1 MDAKTPVKL
10 LQDVEGKD
18 LAIGIQLNA
27 QVGPNRTMTMT
38 LGVPLEVDLP
48 QLNALVDKLMSVTER
63 QNDKGILEQTKL
75 TLDKAEKDIAT
86 NLEHR
91 AAFAA
96 NSELEWIASGRQG
109 PFKPSK
115 SQSAQMGNW
124 DQTIRN
130 LKDNVV
136 PKLRRDI
143 EQLEARIAAGV

>member
-63 QNDKGILEQTKL
+63 QNDKGILEQTRL
-75 TLDKAEKDIAT
+75 TLASAEKDIQT
-86 NLEHR
+86 NLQHKSS
-91 AAFAA
+91 FAA
-96 NSELEWIASGRQG
+96 KSELDWIASGRQG

-115 SQSAQMGNW
+115 SQAAQMDNW
-124 DQTIRN
+124 DKTIGN
-130 LKDNVV
+130 LKDNVI